1 MPINM
6 DIEYPQLE
14 NENQA
19 LRLENEILKIRVKYL
34 ENLITEYSDKMKVSL
49 SGTKVNQFLKDQIN
63 QP

>member
-49 SGTKVNQFLKDQIN
+49 SGTKA
-63 QP
+63 

>member
-6 DIEYPQLE
+6 QIEYPQLE

-34 ENLITEYSDKMKVSL
+34 ENLITEYSDMMKVSL